1 MPSES
6 ADRPESADPPEDG
19 ERFEDDGE
27 PLTEA
32 DVERI
37 VRRVVREELDDRD
50 DRSGSVWTVLAGVI
64 AGLFVLIPLSGV
76 VLGTLAD
83 VGVPIPLLAIAALLA
98 AAALVAYGWRLPPFR

>member
-6 ADRPESADPPEDG
+6 ADRSELDHRSDADE
-19 ERFEDDGE
+19 E

-37 VRRVVREELDDRD
+37 VRRVVREELDARDR
-50 DRSGSVWTVLAGVI
+50 RSGSVWTLLAGAFVGVLVLLPVSGI
-64 AGLFVLIPLSGV
+64 ALSA
-76 VLGTLAD
+76 LAD
-83 VGVPIPLLAIAALLA
+83 AGVPLPILAVASLLA